1 MGTAKGLRKNEVN
14 MLSGSIVKGLLAI
27 SIPIMIMNVSQNLFN
42 IIDLKVL
49 SDFVNDDAVGA
60 VGTCATLISLITGLL
75 IGISSGANV
84 VISRHIGSGDSEGVE
99 KAVGTA
105 VLFSVVGGIAFAIIG
120 IALAEVF
127 LIYVMNCPEELL
139 AQAVTYFRLYFLGV
153 PILMLYN
160 FCAAILRAMGDS
172 RRPMIFM
179 LIGGAVK
186 VGSNIFFIV
195 VLNLTVEGVALA
207 TILSWA
213 IAGGLSL
220 YVLCKNNGTVKLK
233 FSRLRFYG
241 KELKEIL
248 MVGIPAGLQTALYS
262 VANVVITSAVNLE
275 GKAATTGQS
284 IATQYD
290 AIIYQITYAPSLAIM
305 PYVSQNIGNKN
316 LERAKQSILKGCLIA
331 TVLGVIFG
339 GSFALFSYYL
349 AGFMTN
355 DPLIIAYAQQR
366 LILISATYFLN
377 GIKCVLDAA
386 LIGMKKSIIPTIS
399 ALVFQCLIRFPWVW
413 FIYPLMKGNLTFLY
427 LIWPIGWVLGIVT
440 LLCFLFP
447 VLKKVKKEIQN
458 ELSITEETA
467 E

>member
-27 SIPIMIMNVSQNLFN
+27 SIPIMVMNVCQNLFN

-49 SDFVNDDAVGA
+49 GAFVNDDAVGA

-75 IGISSGANV
+75 IGIASGSNV
-84 VISRHIGSGDSEGVE
+84 VIARHIGKGDQEGVE

-316 LERAKQSILKGCLIA
+316 LERAKKSILKGCLIA

-386 LIGMKKSIIPTIS
+386 LIGMKKSIIPTIN

-413 FIYPLMKGNLTFLY
+413 FVYPIMKGNLTFLY
-427 LIWPIGWVLGIVT
+427 LIWPIGWVLGIGT
-440 LLCFLFP
+440 LLCFLIP
-447 VLKKVKKEIQN
+447 TIKKQKKLLEKESLQLQTN
-458 ELSITEETA
+458 E
-467 E
+467 

>member
-1 MGTAKGLRKNEVN
+1 MGATKSLKRNEVN

-27 SIPIMIMNVSQNLFN
+27 SLPIMVMNVCQNLFS

-49 SDFVNDDAVGA
+49 GAFVNDNAVGA

-75 IGISSGANV
+75 IGIASGSNV
-84 VISRHIGSGDSEGVE
+84 VIARHIGSGDTEGVE

-105 VLFSVVGGIAFAIIG
+105 VLFSVVGGVAFAIIG

-139 AQAVTYFRLYFLGV
+139 SQAVTYFRLYFLGV

-160 FCAAILRAMGDS
+160 FCAAILRSMGDS
-172 RRPMIFM
+172 KRPMIFM

-186 VGSNIFFIV
+186 VGSNIFFIT
-195 VLNLTVEGVALA
+195 VLNMTVEGVALA
-207 TILSWA
+207 TIISWS
-213 IAGGLSL
+213 IAGGACL
-220 YVLCKNNGTVKLK
+220 YVLCKSKGTVKLK

-241 KELKEIL
+241 AELKEIL
-248 MVGIPAGLQTALYS
+248 LVGIPAGLQTALYS

-275 GKAATTGQS
+275 GPAATTGLS
-284 IATQYD
+284 IAGQYD
-290 AIIYQITYAPSLAIM
+290 NIIYNITYAPSLAIM

-316 LERAKQSILKGCLIA
+316 LERAKQSILKGCLIS
-331 TVLGVIFG
+331 TVLGVVFG
-339 GSFALFSYYL
+339 GLFAIFSAEL
-349 AGFMTN
+349 AGIMTN

-366 LILISATYFLN
+366 TTLISATYFLN
-377 GIKCVLDAA
+377 GIKCVLDAS
-386 LIGMKKSIIPTIS
+386 LIGMKRSIIPTIS